1 MSKSYIFTLDKYYT
15 EDEIAKVSPIIENFV
30 NFYADE
36 NGVAVLKLKDDVS
49 IIVKRDEGLAL
60 HMVLD
65 NPDRFTALPKK
76 LTKARDFLRTFVV
89 AMAEAVEEKK
99 KEMAEAKKKETID
112 VASAKA
118 KVENDAEDALLGY
131 ITPKADAPVATED
144 EAAAPATEPKTTVK
158 VNGKEITDPA
168 EKEKVIAEMEAKRE
182 ELRAK
187 ANKMFNE
194 TFDKVFKSLA
204 ANDWLSDYLN

>member
-30 NFYADE
+30 SLFADD

-65 NPDRFTALPKK
+65 NPDHFTALPKK

-89 AMAEAVEEKK
+89 AMAEAV
-99 KEMAEAKKKETID
+99 EAKKKETID

-131 ITPKADAPVATED
+131 ITPKADAPVATKD
-144 EAAAPATEPKTTVK
+144 EAAAPSAEPKTTVK

-204 ANDWLSDYLN
+204 SNDWLSDYLN